1 MPLRDKIETDYKNS
15 LKSKDKAKISTYR
28 LILAGIKDLDII
40 NRSSPEKKDTNDED
54 IKKPLSKM
62 ILFGELTTGG
72 MVEVSLSDDVV
83 PKLKINFKAAE
94 VLKVKAKKENEKT
107 PQ

>member
-1 MPLRDKIETDYKNS
+1 
-15 LKSKDKAKISTYR
+15 
-28 LILAGIKDLDII
+28 
-40 NRSSPEKKDTNDED
+40 
-54 IKKPLSKM
+54 M

>member
-1 MPLRDKIETDYKNS
+1 
-15 LKSKDKAKISTYR
+15 
-28 LILAGIKDLDII
+28 
-40 NRSSPEKKDTNDED
+40 
-54 IKKPLSKM
+54 M

-83 PKLKINFKAAE
+83 PKLKINFKASE

>member
-1 MPLRDKIETDYKNS
+1 MTVEKNVEVNANDEAIEFLIKKGFNEKLGARPLQRVI
-15 LKSKDKAKISTYR
+15 
-28 LILAGIKDLDII
+28 
-40 NRSSPEKKDTNDED
+40 DED